1 MFGLGTKEILIIAI
15 VALVLFGSQR
25 IPKLA
30 KDVGEAI
37 RGIRGASDE
46 SHSSGKKRSI
56 TK

>member
-30 KDVGEAI
+30 KDVAEAV
-37 RGIRGASDE
+37 RGIRGVSDE
-46 SHSSGKKRSI
+46 SPAPGKKRSI